1 MRTFVMIS
9 RVLTPELSR
18 RIDTCRVRHAYALAL
33 PLFAGMACAQNFPVK
48 PIRIM
53 TSDVGGGADVSA
65 RYIAQEISGPLG
77 QQVVVENRGGG
88 VVAGQ
93 TVSKA
98 SPDGYTLLYYGSS
111 IWLLPLIRKDVPYTV
126 SDFAPITL
134 ATSSPAVLVVHPTLP
149 AKSVKELIALARS
162 RPGELNYASAAI
174 GTTNHLAAELFKHMA
189 GVNIVR
195 ITYKGTGGALSDLI
209 AGQVQLTFAAGAAAA
224 PHIRS
229 GRMRALAVTR
239 AQASAAYPDLPTIA
253 ASGLAGYEAI
263 SPIALFAPAGTPA
276 AVIARLNQEFVRALN
291 KPEAKQR
298 FLQAGVELVGSTAEK
313 SLTKI
318 RSEVERMGGV
328 IKAAGI
334 RDE

>member
-1 MRTFVMIS
+1 MTL
-9 RVLTPELSR
+9 VLPRS
-18 RIDTCRVRHAYALAL
+18 IVTCGVNSAYALAL
-33 PLFAGMACAQNFPVK
+33 ALLAGLACAQNFPVK

-93 TVSKA
+93 TVSRA

-126 SDFAPITL
+126 NDFAPITL
-134 ATSSPAVLVVHPTLP
+134 ATSSPAILVVHPTLP
-149 AKSVKELIALARS
+149 AKSVKDLIALARS
-162 RPGELNYASAAI
+162 RPGDLNYASAAI
-174 GTTNHLAAELFKHMA
+174 GTTNHLAAELFKYMA
-189 GVNIVR
+189 GINIVR
-195 ITYKGTGGALSDLI
+195 IPYKGTGGALTDLM

-224 PHIRS
+224 LHIKA
-229 GRMRALAVTR
+229 GRMRALAVTS
-239 AQASAAYPDLPTIA
+239 AQASPAYPELPTIA
-253 ASGLAGYEAI
+253 ASGLPGYEAI

-276 AVIARLNQEFVRALN
+276 AVVARLNQEVVRALN
-291 KPEAKQR
+291 KPEPKQR
-298 FLQAGVELVGSTAEK
+298 FLLAGVEMVGSTPEQLVA
-313 SLTKI
+313 KI
-318 RSEVERMGGV
+318 KSEVDRMGKV